1 MTDPLHVLVVDD
13 ELRIRTMLRRY
24 FVEEGFKVS
33 DAGDGADMRA
43 VLEREAID
51 LVLLDLMMPGEDGL
65 SLTRYIRQRSEI
77 PIIMLTGKG
86 DLIDRVAG
94 LETGADDYITKP
106 FELREILARIRTVM
120 RRAGLRTAPATS
132 VSGSASGEN
141 ASEVLVFEGWRLDL
155 LRREL
160 RRLNGELVP
169 LTAGEFELLCVFVR
183 HPNRVLNR
191 DQVIDL
197 VKGRE
202 WAAYDRGVDT
212 QVMRLRKKVETD
224 PSNPSLIKTVRGAG
238 YVFAAAVTAG

>member
-1 MTDPLHVLVVDD
+1 MSDPLHVLVVDD

-77 PIIMLTGKG
+77 PIIILTGKG

-120 RRAGLRTAPATS
+120 RRAGQRTAPATT

-202 WAAYDRGVDT
+202 WAAYERGVDT

>member
-1 MTDPLHVLVVDD
+1 
-13 ELRIRTMLRRY
+13 
-24 FVEEGFKVS
+24 
-33 DAGDGADMRA
+33 
-43 VLEREAID
+43 
-51 LVLLDLMMPGEDGL
+51 MMPGEDGL

-120 RRAGLRTAPATS
+120 RRAGQRSASAAS
-132 VSGSASGEN
+132 VSGCVSGEN

-155 LRREL
+155 VRREL

-183 HPNRVLNR
+183 YPNRVLNR

-212 QVMRLRKKVETD
+212 QVMRLRKKVETE

-238 YVFAAAVTAG
+238 YVFAAAVTTG